1 MQFGFQYRRRFF
13 LLQEGYDPDFAAIRP
28 GLALRGMLMRHW
40 IEAGFDEYDFLAGVA
55 SYKRDWGG
63 QVKMA
68 VRAVVAPSMSAARV
82 AVGVPQWVERT
93 KEKIRPLVPE
103 KVLAL
108 KKKLAESRTRQKTAS
123 NGEARV
129 PLLKRVAAEFYAST
143 PLRHLGGAVAGNY
156 EWRPGRTGEGARGWR
171 AKSGPRCQI
180 FIYHRVNDDRDPFLP
195 GLPTEVFRWQMEYLA
210 KNFPVISLDELASG
224 KLPKNGR
231 NHCVAVTFDD
241 GYRDNYTNA
250 FPVLRDLGMP
260 ATIFLTT
267 GCIESGELPW
277 FDQVGLAF
285 KVTAAKEVDF
295 SVAGGP
301 KALLASRSD
310 RLAAMRAAQEW
321 LWKMPEGERLRRTR
335 ELFAALRLSASPQLP
350 NFLLNWG
357 EIREMNGKK
366 IEFGAH
372 TVTHPVLTR
381 VSSARMREELLGSK
395 GTIEGRLQ
403 REVRHFAYPFGGPQ
417 DFSEETKTAAR
428 ESGFV
433 SAVTTLWGFNE
444 PGDDRFELRRFSL
457 WETDPALFALKLD
470 WYRLTEPPARPRSDS
485 LY

>member
-1 MQFGFQYRRRFF
+1 
-13 LLQEGYDPDFAAIRP
+13 
-28 GLALRGMLMRHW
+28 
-40 IEAGFDEYDFLAGVA
+40 
-55 SYKRDWGG
+55 
-63 QVKMA
+63 
-68 VRAVVAPSMSAARV
+68 
-82 AVGVPQWVERT
+82 
-93 KEKIRPLVPE
+93 
-103 KVLAL
+103 
-108 KKKLAESRTRQKTAS
+108 
-123 NGEARV
+123 
-129 PLLKRVAAEFYAST
+129 
-143 PLRHLGGAVAGNY
+143 
-156 EWRPGRTGEGARGWR
+156 
-171 AKSGPRCQI
+171 
-180 FIYHRVNDDRDPFLP
+180 
-195 GLPTEVFRWQMEYLA
+195 
-210 KNFPVISLDELASG
+210 
-224 KLPKNGR
+224 
-231 NHCVAVTFDD
+231 
-241 GYRDNYTNA
+241 
-250 FPVLRDLGMP
+250 
-260 ATIFLTT
+260 
-267 GCIESGELPW
+267 
-277 FDQVGLAF
+277 
-285 KVTAAKEVDF
+285 
-295 SVAGGP
+295 
-301 KALLASRSD
+301 
-310 RLAAMRAAQEW
+310 
-321 LWKMPEGERLRRTR
+321 MPEGERLRRTR

-350 NFLLNWG
+350 NFLLNWD